1 MMANGERW
9 FDISVPLRSGMV
21 HWPGDPEPVF
31 ERISEIEQGGSSNVT
46 LCRMTAHTGTHM
58 DAPVH
63 FLSGQKGMDTFP
75 LHVGIGVARVISIP
89 STSKVVTR
97 AELEDKGIQAGDRIL
112 LKTRNSLKRW
122 ETLDFQEDY
131 VGINAGAAQ
140 YLADAGVAMVGIDY
154 LSIGAF
160 RGDGHETHRILLS
173 SGVWI
178 LEGLDLS
185 QIPEGEYDMVC
196 LPLRILGCDGAPAR
210 VALRPR

>member
-1 MMANGERW
+1 MTGNGERW
-9 FDISVPLRSGMV
+9 FDVSVPLSSGMV

-31 ERISEIEQGGSSNVT
+31 QRISDIEQGGSSNVT

-58 DAPVH
+58 DAPLH
-63 FLSGQKGMDTFP
+63 FLPGQKGIDAFP

-89 STSKVVTR
+89 AASVVTR
-97 AELEDKGIQAGDRIL
+97 AELEDKGIQAGERIL

-122 ETLDFQEDY
+122 EKLDFQEDY
-131 VGINAGAAQ
+131 VGIHAAAAQ
-140 YLADAGVAMVGIDY
+140 YLADAGVVLVGIDY

-160 RGDGHETHRILLS
+160 RSDGHETHRILLS

-196 LPLRILGCDGAPAR
+196 LPLRIEGCDGAPAR